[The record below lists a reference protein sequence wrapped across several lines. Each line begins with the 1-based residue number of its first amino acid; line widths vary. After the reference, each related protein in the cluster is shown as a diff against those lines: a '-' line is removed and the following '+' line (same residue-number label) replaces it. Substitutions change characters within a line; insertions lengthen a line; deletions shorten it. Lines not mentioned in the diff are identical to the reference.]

1 MRRLLRDA
9 DQSFPEVAARG
20 VNCEPLLASFYIQTA
35 DPSLPLALP
44 PHHGGASTAGLLA
57 EERVPSSDRGR
68 AMNTAIPLDPDRTAG
83 LARLWTRA
91 TGHAAERP
99 IHCAACGAEH
109 ERDCLL
115 RIISPSRD
123 LVAALCDPCAQ
134 PASYDL
140 DGVEDRIDGRGRAGY
155 LCAHL
160 FTDSA
165 GNGLLVA
172 DADCGCGIGGAA

>member
-1 MRRLLRDA
+1 
-9 DQSFPEVAARG
+9 
-20 VNCEPLLASFYIQTA
+20 
-35 DPSLPLALP
+35 
-44 PHHGGASTAGLLA
+44 
-57 EERVPSSDRGR
+57 
-68 AMNTAIPLDPDRTAG
+68 MNTTIPLDPDRTAG

-115 RIISPSRD
+115 RIISPTRD
-123 LVAALCDPCAQ
+123 LVAALCGRCA
-134 PASYDL
+134 AMAARDL
-140 DGVEDRIDGRGRAGY
+140 EAVEDRIDDRGRAGY

-172 DADCGCGIGGAA
+172 DADCFCETGGAA